1 LTQLGYTPD
10 FYTESFSETEKV
22 LGPMAENMV
31 TEILEEIE
39 KIVVENIEKEPI
51 QQDLPVNTNQPKTIK
66 KRKEQ

>member
-1 LTQLGYTPD
+1 
-10 FYTESFSETEKV
+10 
-22 LGPMAENMV
+22 MAENMV